1 MAKDNQK
8 PNHKLWPTIGV
19 ILALVFIYFI
29 MMPSSDYTISVIDKN
44 KTDKI
49 EINIKNLTDG
59 AGWKEKTDSKGQWTK
74 TFKFEKND
82 KINILFNKQGYKIE
96 PPSVSYTAHQLR
108 NEVIRIE
115 ATKQGHDVT
124 FKVKNG
130 LDGVKILQRS
140 IANNSQTLLG
150 RTNSGGELTARIIS
164 KQGELFTFDYEYD
177 GGQTHSDIPT
187 TITISE
193 LPKLI
198 NLRVIPAQPIVVNL
212 RSVKTTNLN
221 RAVSGVRLLGKNS
234 ENFDISIISN
244 NEGLAEGIITSDPE
258 TGPFIGDKIV
268 WSASKSGYKASPKQ
282 SIRITQNKFKY
293 PSDTGSLQFN
303 VAKEYRLTIRVEEE
317 NRPLK
322 NIDIFINNMK
332 KGKTNSAGQL
342 EYVYTDEEL
351 GQRINISINTLGI
364 SAIKKNKRLSRS
376 NEIITLGV
384 VSIHAIL
391 DLRDESTGDPILGK
405 ADVILNN
412 KTISTLDNFGLYKI
426 MFPKYGDYALTI
438 RTDQY
443 YEKKWKLKLTENTN
457 GFPFVVQLTKQPF
470 IDCHVAYGGGIPVK
484 DVIVKPSIGIG
495 GKTDKNGNF
504 IYKVVDPVKSI
515 KFQFSKAKHTIVTKT
530 LSPDG
535 DLTNLKVNL
544 PKLSAYF
551 YVYNRKTSAPEGN
564 LEVRVNN
571 ELQTTTN
578 ASGKAIINPEK
589 INSNL
594 NLSISASDGSF
605 IVFKKKITFK
615 QSQNLGTF
623 YIDPRPI
630 KINVKV
636 EWAPSF
642 IPLASGKLELN
653 QPYMLHNLSPN
664 DGGKHTFNI
673 YDRTA
678 SPTLTIAAINPG
690 NGSPITNEVKI
701 NIPADPKKYTVDIP
715 IRLSIQP
722 SIDVQVC
729 DGVSLDILQKQG
741 SNTIRIVSGHYGSW
755 QGQLVEYGTIEIILS
770 SEPADTQFVTINQ
783 PEQVIKLCS
792 GESCSQA
799 NNDYNNGN
807 WDALFKSAAAIS
819 PAEDCYCKMNE
830 ETGKVAMNERKDFA
844 NAIQFFNKVAYESTN
859 CSDQWKSPY
868 MHLRR
873 MQCYLELIGNT
884 ADAYSNAQDAQS
896 SFNSVV
902 QLLDPKSK
910 QETMC
915 QYRYLRGQLMF
926 KQYYSLCD
934 QKTSTSSPTTIKK
947 ITQEMKTIRA
957 AAIMYIEEYE
967 NLIGNCPSM
976 SNELYSIR
984 EGC

>member
-1 MAKDNQK
+1 MAKNNQK
-8 PNHKLWPTIGV
+8 LNHKLWPTIGV

-49 EINIKNLTDG
+49 EININNLTDG

-82 KINILFNKQGYKIE
+82 KINILFKKQGYKIE
-96 PPSVSYTAHQLR
+96 PPSATYSAHQLR
-108 NEVIRIE
+108 DKVIRIE
-115 ATKQGHDVT
+115 ATKQGNIIT

-150 RTNSGGELTARIIS
+150 QTNSNGELTTRIIT

-177 GGQTHSDIPT
+177 GGQTHSDIPAK
-187 TITISE
+187 ITISE

-212 RSVKTTNLN
+212 HSVKTTNLSK
-221 RAVSGVRLLGKNS
+221 AVSGVKLLGKNS
-234 ENFDISIISN
+234 ENFAISITSN
-244 NEGLAEGIITSDPE
+244 NKGLAEGIITPDPD

-268 WSASKSGYKASPKQ
+268 WSASKSGYKASPNQ
-282 SIRITQNKFKY
+282 SIRIRQNKFKY
-293 PSDTGSLQFN
+293 PNDTGSLQFN
-303 VAKEYRLTIRVEEE
+303 VAKEYRLTIRVEEA

-322 NIDIFINNMK
+322 NIDIFINNKK

-351 GQRINISINTLGI
+351 GKKINISINTMGI
-364 SAIKKNKRLSRS
+364 SAIEKKKKLSRS
-376 NEIITLGV
+376 NEIITLDV

-412 KTISTLDNFGLYKI
+412 KTISTLDNIGLYKI
-426 MFPKYGDYALTI
+426 MFPKYGDYDLTI
-438 RTDQY
+438 RTEQY
-443 YEKKWKLKLTENTN
+443 YEKKWQLNLSKRTN
-457 GFPFVVQLTKQPF
+457 GISYVVRLTKQPF
-470 IDCHVAYGGGIPVK
+470 IDCHVAYGGGIPVE
-484 DVIVKPSIGIG
+484 DVIVTPSIGIG

-504 IYKVVDPVKSI
+504 IYKVIDPVKSI
-515 KFQFSKAKHTIVTKT
+515 KLQFSKAKHTIVTKT
-530 LSPDG
+530 ISPAG
-535 DLTNLKVNL
+535 DLAPLKVNL
-544 PKLSAYF
+544 PKLSAFF
-551 YVYNRKTSAPEGN
+551 YVYNKKTSAPERN

-578 ASGKAIINPEK
+578 ASGKAVINPEK

-605 IVFKKKITFK
+605 IVFKKNITFNK
-615 QSQNLGTF
+615 SQHLGTF

-653 QPYMLHNLSPN
+653 QPYMLHNLSPD

-678 SPTLTIAAINPG
+678 SPTLTIAAINPED
-690 NGSPITNEVKI
+690 GSPIKKQRKI
-701 NIPADPKKYTVDIP
+701 NIPTDPKKYTVDIP

-722 SIDVQVC
+722 TIDVQVC

-741 SNTIRIVSGHYGSW
+741 SNTIRIVSGHRGNW
-755 QGQLVEYGTIEIILS
+755 KGQLVEYGTIAIILS
-770 SEPADTQFVTINQ
+770 SEPADTQFVTINK
-783 PEQVIKLCS
+783 PEQEIRLCS

-807 WDALFKSAAAIS
+807 WDALFQSAAAIS
-819 PAEDCYCKMNE
+819 PGEKCYCKINE
-830 ETGKVAMNERKDFA
+830 ETGNVAMNERKDFA
-844 NAIQFFNKVAYESTN
+844 KAIQFFNKVAYESTK

-868 MHLRR
+868 LHLRR

-902 QLLDPKSK
+902 QLLDPKTK

-915 QYRYLRGQLMF
+915 QYRYLVGQLMF
-926 KQYYSLCD
+926 KQYFSLCD
-934 QKTSTSSPTTIKK
+934 QKTSTSSPTTIKN

-976 SNELYSIR
+976 SNELYSIK

>member
-1 MAKDNQK
+1 M
-8 PNHKLWPTIGV
+8 
-19 ILALVFIYFI
+19 
-29 MMPSSDYTISVIDKN
+29 
-44 KTDKI
+44 
-49 EINIKNLTDG
+49 
-59 AGWKEKTDSKGQWTK
+59 
-74 TFKFEKND
+74 
-82 KINILFNKQGYKIE
+82 
-96 PPSVSYTAHQLR
+96 
-108 NEVIRIE
+108 
-115 ATKQGHDVT
+115 
-124 FKVKNG
+124 
-130 LDGVKILQRS
+130 
-140 IANNSQTLLG
+140 
-150 RTNSGGELTARIIS
+150 
-164 KQGELFTFDYEYD
+164 
-177 GGQTHSDIPT
+177 
-187 TITISE
+187 
-193 LPKLI
+193 
-198 NLRVIPAQPIVVNL
+198 
-212 RSVKTTNLN
+212 
-221 RAVSGVRLLGKNS
+221 
-234 ENFDISIISN
+234 
-244 NEGLAEGIITSDPE
+244 
-258 TGPFIGDKIV
+258 
-268 WSASKSGYKASPKQ
+268 
-282 SIRITQNKFKY
+282 
-293 PSDTGSLQFN
+293 
-303 VAKEYRLTIRVEEE
+303 
-317 NRPLK
+317 
-322 NIDIFINNMK
+322 
-332 KGKTNSAGQL
+332 
-342 EYVYTDEEL
+342 
-351 GQRINISINTLGI
+351 
-364 SAIKKNKRLSRS
+364 
-376 NEIITLGV
+376 
-384 VSIHAIL
+384 
-391 DLRDESTGDPILGK
+391 
-405 ADVILNN
+405 
-412 KTISTLDNFGLYKI
+412 
-426 MFPKYGDYALTI
+426 
-438 RTDQY
+438 
-443 YEKKWKLKLTENTN
+443 
-457 GFPFVVQLTKQPF
+457 
-470 IDCHVAYGGGIPVK
+470 
-484 DVIVKPSIGIG
+484 
-495 GKTDKNGNF
+495 
-504 IYKVVDPVKSI
+504 KSI

-551 YVYNRKTSAPEGN
+551 YVYNKKTSAPEKN

-578 ASGKAIINPEK
+578 SSGKAVINPEK

-594 NLSISASDGSF
+594 NLNISASDGSF
-605 IVFKKKITFK
+605 IVFKKKITFN

-678 SPTLTIAAINPG
+678 SPTLTIAAINPE

-701 NIPADPKKYTVDIP
+701 NIPTDPKKYTVDIP

-868 MHLRR
+868 LHLRR